1 MSPAS
6 DPAHT
11 AAIRSFAPHTMSQ
24 QAPLRHPTARRTWM
38 MTSVI
43 ALASLAAGCASLLGP
58 RTVEI
63 SREEILSKLGKRLP
77 VTKRV
82 MSLMD
87 VSASLP
93 ALDLLEDQNR
103 VSATVDLSATE
114 LFGQK
119 VYKGSLT
126 LSFGLRYEP
135 KDLSIRLTDPRA
147 ESIRVD
153 KLPKA
158 YQDLLRVAGAPL
170 LEEALSDFP
179 IHQFKPE
186 DLRQADRLGYEVQD
200 IRVTR
205 SGLAIRLAPRP

>member
-1 MSPAS
+1 MPPTP
-6 DPAHT
+6 DRAHT
-11 AAIRSFAPHTMSQ
+11 AGIRRFAPHTMSQ
-24 QAPLRHPTARRTWM
+24 QAPLLPPTARRTWM

-43 ALASLAAGCASLLGP
+43 ALASLAAGCAALLGP

-63 SREEILSKLGKRLP
+63 SREEILAKLGKQLP

-153 KLPKA
+153 KLPRA

-170 LEEALSDFP
+170 VEEALSDFT
-179 IHQFKPE
+179 IHQFKPD
-186 DLRQADRLGYEVQD
+186 DLRQADRLGYEVRD

-205 SGLAIRLAPRP
+205 SGLAIHLAPRP